1 MVNYPWTESTQE
13 RLRQQ
18 LEQNRIP
25 HALLLAGA
33 PGLGKEA
40 LAQQLAAALL
50 CLRPEQGR
58 ACGGCRSC
66 DLLLGGAHPDRFW
79 LSPEEGKTQLQVD
92 PVRELLGRLVLTTT
106 ISPRKVAVLYPAEA
120 MNSNAANALLKNL
133 EEPPGDTVILL
144 VSHDISRL
152 PITIRS
158 RCQRLQVHAPDPEAV
173 ARWLM
178 AQSGQGREQ
187 VELALQAS
195 GAGPREAL
203 ALLEAGDL
211 ERYTTLQRQL
221 GQLIAKPA
229 QAGPMAAEWADA
241 EPQQLWRWLSLNS
254 ALLLRRLL
262 AGAQPSWVRTE
273 RELPPSKLAALQQ
286 KADRNRSRLGSGL
299 RKDLLLQE
307 WLLEW
312 ARLPS
317 SEPIR

>member
-1 MVNYPWTESTQE
+1 MVNYPWTDATQE
-13 RLRQQ
+13 RLREQLQQ
-18 LEQNRIP
+18 DRIP

-40 LAQQLAAALL
+40 LAEQLAAALL
-50 CLRPEQGR
+50 CLQPEQGR
-58 ACGGCRSC
+58 ACGVCRSC
-66 DLLLGGAHPDRFW
+66 ELLRGGAHPDRFR

-120 MNSNAANALLKNL
+120 MNINAANALLKNL
-133 EEPPGDTVILL
+133 EEPPGDTVMLL

-158 RCQRLQVHAPDPEAV
+158 RCQRLQINAPEPEAM
-173 ARWLM
+173 AQWLM
-178 AQSGQGREQ
+178 DQSGQGREP
-187 VELALQAS
+187 VNLALEAS
-195 GAGPREAL
+195 GASPREAL
-203 ALLEAGDL
+203 AMLEAGDL
-211 ERYTTLQRQL
+211 ERYTELQQQL

-254 ALLLRRLL
+254 ALLLRLL
-262 AGAQPSWVRTE
+262 LSGTHPSWLRTE
-273 RELPPSKLAALQQ
+273 RELPPNKLAALQQ
-286 KADRNRSRLGSGL
+286 KADSNRNRLGSGL